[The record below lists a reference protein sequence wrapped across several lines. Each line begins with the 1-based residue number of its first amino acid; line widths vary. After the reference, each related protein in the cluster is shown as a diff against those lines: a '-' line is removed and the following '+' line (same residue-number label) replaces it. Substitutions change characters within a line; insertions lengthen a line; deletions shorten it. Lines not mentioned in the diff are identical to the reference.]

1 MYLLIW
7 LIVPLENNYFK
18 TNGKVSIYFQ
28 INQTDFLLKYLTSFF
43 LFQINV
49 LICATVQTISLLNS
63 KIDDG

>member
-1 MYLLIW
+1 MYLLIL
-7 LIVPLENNYFK
+7 LIVPLENNCFK

-49 LICATVQTISLLNS
+49 LICATVKTILLLNS